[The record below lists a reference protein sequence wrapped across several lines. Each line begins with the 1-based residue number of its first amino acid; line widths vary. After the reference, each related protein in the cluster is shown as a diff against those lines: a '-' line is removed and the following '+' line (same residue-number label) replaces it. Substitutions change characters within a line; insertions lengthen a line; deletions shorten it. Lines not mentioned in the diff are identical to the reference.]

1 MTTILR
7 IYANWCFHCINM
19 LPEWNKTKSKLKN
32 KKIDIIDIEQQE
44 MFKLFE
50 FNSENKL
57 NITPKGFPTIVK
69 VKNGNV
75 SYYNGERTS
84 EKMLKWILSNNKID
98 KKKKTKNKSSK
109 KVKNKTKRKLK

>member
-32 KKIDIIDIEQQE
+32 KKINVIDIEQQE
-44 MFKLFE
+44 MYKLFK
-50 FNSENKL
+50 FNSDNKL
-57 NITPKGFPTIVK
+57 NITPSGFPTIVK
-69 VKNGNV
+69 VKNGKV

-84 EKMLKWILSNNKID
+84 EKMLKWILSNNKT
-98 KKKKTKNKSSK
+98 KKNKTNNKRK
-109 KVKNKTKRKLK
+109 KGKNKTKRKLK